1 MKSPSNLEDIEQK
14 ALDNLV
20 TLHPDEDAKAFSL
33 NSEIASLAYS
43 ISMLDKVLSRDIKP
57 TKGLCSTCAL
67 SSRLDIF
74 KSWPY
79 YSGSLMYP
87 VPSVNDGM
95 TTMGMYNISSGYTK
109 MYEGEY
115 GELRMSLARHVREKL
130 IIELL
135 KLLESSNI

>member
-1 MKSPSNLEDIEQK
+1 MKTPSNLKDIEQK
-14 ALDNLV
+14 ALDKLV

-57 TKGLCSTCAL
+57 EKGLCSTCAL
-67 SSRLDIF
+67 SSSLDIF
-74 KSWPY
+74 KSWTH
-79 YSGSLMYP
+79 YSGNPKYP
-87 VPSVNDGM
+87 VPSVNADM
-95 TTMGMYNISSGYTK
+95 SPIDIFNISFGYTK